1 MKNNNNKRVS
11 RIPLTIRKG
20 LLLLCL
26 LSLSLTVFSQE
37 GEQKKSSKLK
47 QKSGSIEKGLKRGDN
62 DLSIAA
68 KYEDL
73 VKELVKNND
82 LVKAEEYQQ
91 KAVDLYKKNKSK
103 DQLANALR
111 SLAKIQ
117 EAQNKTND
125 AIQSYDKA
133 SQNSTEEFNNTINTS
148 DVARLKNSNN
158 PVEQSNSINKKLD
171 ILKKESNSNS
181 SVVKEDIK
189 DAYKQLAEVNVQQ
202 NNSTKAIE
210 NYNNALDVVHND
222 PIEKNYIKNE
232 IAEIYANNNDLTQA
246 ISIKKDILQNADSLK
261 DINEQIKQRQGLA
274 KLLILNKEDDKAVIM
289 IQEAYNMAL
298 NRGKTIEAKNSLIQL
313 IDYYKVK
320 HDDKKTLQLYEVFLQ
335 KLESLIKADTTL
347 IDKKIFEVTD
357 NKIKQL
363 EQEKALKDELISKKN
378 IFNYFLI
385 VSLIILLLF
394 IIIIFRYSLAVKTQN
409 KKISLQ
415 SLRREMNPHFI
426 FNSLNSVNQFIA
438 QNKEMEAN
446 KYLTSY
452 SSLMR
457 NMMENSS
464 KDFIVLQKEI
474 EQLKKYLELEHLR
487 FNDKF
492 DYKIEIDDD
501 IDTDSV
507 SIPNM
512 LIQPHLE
519 NAIWHGLRY
528 KETKGLLILRLKN
541 KKDHIEISIED
552 DGIGIEKSRQLKTD
566 NQKVHQSIGIKNINE
581 RIALLNDLYK
591 LKISCFID
599 QETHNEGTTV
609 ILRIPYLNKK

>member
-1 MKNNNNKRVS
+1 MVLVVICFIGSCNS
-11 RIPLTIRKG
+11 I
-20 LLLLCL
+20 
-26 LSLSLTVFSQE
+26 FSQE
-37 GEQKKSSKLK
+37 KEQDETSKLK
-47 QKSGSIEKGLKRGDN
+47 QKSGSVKKSLERGEH
-62 DLSIAA
+62 DLSVAA
-68 KYEDL
+68 RYEDL

-82 LVKAEEYQQ
+82 LIKAEEYQQ
-91 KAVDLYKKNKSK
+91 KAVDLYKKSKSK
-103 DQLANALR
+103 EQLANALR

-117 EAQNKTND
+117 EAQNKTSD

-133 SQNSTEEFNNTINTS
+133 AKNSSQEYNNTINNS
-148 DVARLKNSNN
+148 DVVRLKNNNN
-158 PVEQSNSINKKLD
+158 PVEQSNSINKKLN

-202 NNSTKAIE
+202 NNSAAAIE
-210 NYNNALDVVHND
+210 NYNNALDVVTND
-222 PIEKNYIKNE
+222 PIEKNSIKNE
-232 IAEIYANNNDLTQA
+232 IAEIYAGNNDLTQA
-246 ISIKKDILQNADSLK
+246 ISIKNDILQNADSLN

-320 HDDKKTLQLYEVFLQ
+320 HDDEKTLQLYEVFLQ

-347 IDKKIFEVTD
+347 IDSKIFEITD
-357 NKIKQL
+357 NKIKKL
-363 EQEKALKDELISKKN
+363 EQEKVLKDELINKKN
-378 IFNYFLI
+378 TFNYFLI
-385 VSLIILLLF
+385 ASLIILILL
-394 IIIIFRYSLAVKTQN
+394 IAVIFRYSLAVKTQN
-409 KKISLQ
+409 KKILLQ

-492 DYKIEIDDD
+492 DYKIEIDET

-512 LIQPHLE
+512 LLQPHLE

-528 KETKGLLILRLKN
+528 KETKGLLVLKIIN
-541 KKDHIEISIED
+541 KPEYIEISIED
-552 DGIGIEKSRQLKTD
+552 DGIGIEKSTQLKTD

-591 LKISCFID
+591 LNIICIINTKPD
-599 QETHNEGTTV
+599 HAGTIV
-609 ILRIPYLNKK
+609 LLRIPHLNKI

>member
-1 MKNNNNKRVS
+1 
-11 RIPLTIRKG
+11 
-20 LLLLCL
+20 
-26 LSLSLTVFSQE
+26 
-37 GEQKKSSKLK
+37 
-47 QKSGSIEKGLKRGDN
+47 
-62 DLSIAA
+62 
-68 KYEDL
+68 
-73 VKELVKNND
+73 
-82 LVKAEEYQQ
+82 
-91 KAVDLYKKNKSK
+91 
-103 DQLANALR
+103 
-111 SLAKIQ
+111 
-117 EAQNKTND
+117 
-125 AIQSYDKA
+125 
-133 SQNSTEEFNNTINTS
+133 
-148 DVARLKNSNN
+148 
-158 PVEQSNSINKKLD
+158 
-171 ILKKESNSNS
+171 
-181 SVVKEDIK
+181 
-189 DAYKQLAEVNVQQ
+189 AEVNVQQ
-202 NNSTKAIE
+202 NNSTAAIE
-210 NYNNALDVVHND
+210 NYNNALDVVGND
-222 PIEKNYIKNE
+222 PIEKNSIKNE
-232 IAEIYANNNDLTQA
+232 IAEIYASNNDLTQA
-246 ISIKKDILQNADSLK
+246 ISIKNDILQNADSVK

-274 KLLILNKEDDKAVIM
+274 KLLILNKEDDKAVVLIR
-289 IQEAYNMAL
+289 EAYNMAL

-320 HDDKKTLQLYEVFLQ
+320 HDDQKTLQLYEMFLQ

-357 NKIKQL
+357 SKIKKL
-363 EQEKALKDELISKKN
+363 EQEKALKDELISKTN
-378 IFNYFLI
+378 TFNYFLI
-385 VSLIILLLF
+385 ASLVILILLMGV
-394 IIIIFRYSLAVKTQN
+394 IFKYSLAVKTQN

-464 KDFIVLQKEI
+464 KDFILLQKEI

-492 DYKIEIDDD
+492 DYKIEIDES

-512 LIQPHLE
+512 LLQPHLE

-528 KETKGLLILRLKN
+528 KEMKGFLLLMIKN
-541 KKDHIEISIED
+541 HPDYIEISIED
-552 DGIGIEKSRQLKTD
+552 DGIGIEKSKQLKTD

-591 LKISCFID
+591 LKIVCLINTKPD
-599 QETHNEGTTV
+599 HTGTIV
-609 ILRIPYLNKK
+609 VLRIPHLNKV

>member
-1 MKNNNNKRVS
+1 MLV
-11 RIPLTIRKG
+11 LV
-20 LLLLCL
+20 CL
-26 LSLSLTVFSQE
+26 IGSGISAFSQE
-37 GEQKKSSKLK
+37 KEQDETSKLK
-47 QKSGSIEKGLKRGDN
+47 QKSGSVKKSLERGEH

-68 KYEDL
+68 GYEDL

-103 DQLANALR
+103 EQLANALR

-117 EAQNKTND
+117 EAQNKTSD

-133 SQNSTEEFNNTINTS
+133 SQNSNFELNNSINTS
-148 DVARLKNSNN
+148 DVVRLKNSNN
-158 PVEQSNSINKKLD
+158 PVEQTNSINKKLN
-171 ILKKESNSNS
+171 ILKKGSNSNS

-202 NNSTKAIE
+202 NNSTAAIE
-210 NYNNALDVVHND
+210 NYNNALDVVGND
-222 PIEKNYIKNE
+222 PIEKNSIKNE
-232 IAEIYANNNDLTQA
+232 IAEIYASNNDLTQA
-246 ISIKKDILQNADSLK
+246 ISIKNDILQNADSVK

-274 KLLILNKEDDKAVIM
+274 KLLILNKEDDKAVVLIR
-289 IQEAYNMAL
+289 EAYNMAL

-320 HDDKKTLQLYEVFLQ
+320 HDDQKTLQLYEMFLQ

-357 NKIKQL
+357 SKIKKL
-363 EQEKALKDELISKKN
+363 EQEKALKDELISKTN
-378 IFNYFLI
+378 TFNYFLI
-385 VSLIILLLF
+385 ASLVILILLMGV
-394 IIIIFRYSLAVKTQN
+394 IFKYSLAVKTQN

-464 KDFIVLQKEI
+464 KDFILLQKEI

-492 DYKIEIDDD
+492 DYKIEIDES

-512 LIQPHLE
+512 LLQPHLE

-528 KETKGLLILRLKN
+528 KEMKGFLLLMIKN
-541 KKDHIEISIED
+541 HPDYIEISIED
-552 DGIGIEKSRQLKTD
+552 DGIGIEKSKQLKTD

-591 LKISCFID
+591 LKIVCLINTKPD
-599 QETHNEGTTV
+599 HTGTIV
-609 ILRIPYLNKK
+609 VLRIPHLNKV